1 MKFDKKLIK
10 AGIPFL
16 ITAIAAGGIGF
27 FIGTSSNTNPSTPSR
42 GQFGGGFGQMGGT
55 RQVNSGGTRGNIMP
69 QSEGMTMGT
78 ILSIDD
84 KGITLDVKP
93 NGSRIIFI
101 TSGTKILKSIE
112 GTQSDLKEGSL
123 VTITGTPNSD
133 GSITAKSVQIRPEGT
148 LQQPK

>member
-27 FIGTSSNTNPSTPSR
+27 YIGTPSSQTPSR
-42 GQFGGGFGQMGGT
+42 GQFGSGTGQIVGGA
-55 RQVNSGGTRGNIMP
+55 RQNLAGIRGNIMP

-78 ILSIDD
+78 ILSVDD

-101 TSGTKILKSIE
+101 TSETKILKSTE
-112 GTQSDLKEGSL
+112 GTQSDLKEGSS